1 VIAVILPWPHRDLH
15 PNARVHW
22 AVKAKRA
29 KQAREAAAWT
39 AVKAGVEPM
48 QAGALNVTAI
58 FTPPDR
64 RARDLD
70 GMLSAMKPAF
80 DGLADLL
87 GVDDSKWNIAMRR
100 EAPKKPGAV
109 RVEIEV
115 AA

>member
-1 VIAVILPWPHRDLH
+1 MNVELPWPHRDLH

-22 AVKAKRA
+22 AVKAKRV
-29 KQAREAAAWT
+29 KQAREAAAWM
-39 AVKAGVEPM
+39 AVAAGIEPIS
-48 QAGALNVTAI
+48 AAALNVTAI

-64 RARDLD
+64 RPRDLD

-87 GVDDSKWNIAMRR
+87 GVDDSKWNIALRR
-100 EAPKKPGAV
+100 TEPKKPGAV
-109 RVEIEV
+109 RIKIEV